1 MTAGIWMPPAVVA
14 GAFVFL
20 WGMTL
25 LDRLLAAPVELCA
38 PVPIKSDET
47 A

>member
-14 GAFVFL
+14 GAFIFL

-25 LDRLLAAPVELCA
+25 LDRLLAAPVVLSA
-38 PVPIKSDET
+38 PAPIETDET